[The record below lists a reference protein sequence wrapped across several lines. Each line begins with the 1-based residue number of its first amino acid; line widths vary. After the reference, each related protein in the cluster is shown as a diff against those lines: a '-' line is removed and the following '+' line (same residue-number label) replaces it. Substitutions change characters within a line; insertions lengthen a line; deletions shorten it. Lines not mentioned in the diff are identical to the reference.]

1 MNQSKHTPQIKNNPL
16 SSMVLMNY
24 AVQCKDQNSQK
35 TGCFLFD
42 IQKWKET
49 GYFYA
54 ISKVYDDLVSFY
66 DSEDGEKRQSIYE
79 TREVI

>member
-1 MNQSKHTPQIKNNPL
+1 MQTPQLKNNKL
-16 SSMVLMNY
+16 STFVLMNY

-49 GYFYA
+49 GHFFA
-54 ISKVYDDLVSFY
+54 ISKVYDDIASFY
-66 DSEDGEKRQSIYE
+66 ESEDGLKRQSIYE
-79 TREVI
+79 QRN

>member
-1 MNQSKHTPQIKNNPL
+1 MKTPQIQNNKL

-42 IQKWKET
+42 IEKWKET
-49 GYFYA
+49 GHFYS
-54 ISKVYDDLVSFY
+54 IGNVYDDLVSFY
-66 DSEDGEKRQSIYE
+66 DSEEGKTRQSIYE
-79 TREVI
+79 TREIN